1 MYQNLFDQIH
11 ERFFTVLTHKNKRC
25 YADCLLALHHEYQT
39 MMPEQFTYTVV
50 LEIVRQ
56 TLSECGV
63 FFDPLD
69 IDDDMEQD
77 EDNVQSQSEFVEY
90 RIVRRLKKCG
100 WFEIMPDESNE
111 LIVSF
116 TDAAMTILP
125 KLNEL
130 AHPNRVSLGGYTR
143 NIVSNLKSLKTTKN
157 PYTDAFIHAFNQTE
171 EFMKVMERIR
181 IEIKRDI
188 QKILLCDDYVQMNEM
203 LSEYLEK
210 NLSGDYYR
218 VQFEEG
224 LDAESR
230 REISDCIIET
240 KLNESLMEKL
250 IDGAINHQG
259 MSRADAES
267 HIYTRLDMM
276 YEHLCRRYDERYN
289 RILREQRKYIN
300 NASAKLNAYA
310 VDRKNVRGM
319 IKGILV
325 EINKE
330 PSPDDWASDI
340 DIFWLDQLRKKF
352 SVPGAVYLDETSI
365 YRAKKAS
372 VVSSGDI
379 EVIPVEDPSEEVF
392 INSVRSTQSLYTPKK
407 VQKMIEKYMGDQ
419 TSLSARSL
427 PLETSKDF
435 TNLVAMVIMTK
446 GDKSPFDIKFSDTHI
461 ENGNFVVPDFCIYRK
476 DKKGME

>member
-1 MYQNLFDQIH
+1 MYLNLFDQIH

-56 TLSECGV
+56 TLSELGWLL
-63 FFDPLD
+63 DPLD
-69 IDDDMEQD
+69 IDDDFEPD
-77 EDNVQSQSEFVEY
+77 EEATQSKSESAEY

-100 WFEIMPDESNE
+100 WFEIVPDENNE

-116 TDAAMTILP
+116 TDAALTILP

-143 NIVSNLKSLKTTKN
+143 NIVSNLKSLRTTKN

-188 QKILLCDDYVQMNEM
+188 QKILLCDDYVRMNEM

-230 REISDCIIET
+230 REISDCIIDT
-240 KLNESLMEKL
+240 KFDESLMEKL
-250 IDGAINHQG
+250 INGAINHHG
-259 MSRADAES
+259 MNREDAES

-289 RILREQRKYIN
+289 RILREQRKYVN

-325 EINKE
+325 EMNKM
-330 PSPDDWASDI
+330 PVTDDWEVDVDI
-340 DIFWLDQLRKKF
+340 LWFSQLRQKF
-352 SVPGAVYLDETSI
+352 IVPGAAYLDETSL

-372 VVSSGDI
+372 VVSLCDI
-379 EVIPVEDPSEEVF
+379 EVIPDEDPTEEVF

-419 TSLSARSL
+419 TSLPARSL

-435 TNLVAMVIMTK
+435 SDFVAMVIMTK
-446 GDKSPFDIKFSDTHI
+446 GGNGAFDIKFSDSNI
-461 ENGNFVVPDFCIYRK
+461 VKGNFFVPDFCIY
-476 DKKGME
+476 KKKEGIE